1 MSRPV
6 IAKKTPSID
15 MTAMC
20 DVAFL
25 LLSFFILATKLKP
38 AEAVPVTTPSSV
50 STQVAPEKD
59 VVLITINSAGKVF
72 LSIQDDDK
80 RRDIIEGVNK
90 LRSLGLTPDQVDK
103 LAKQPMIA
111 SPLVN
116 LKEQAAMSDKELT
129 DKLPG
134 IAVQDSSNNEMKT
147 WMRATNDAYFGTKN
161 NIVIKGDNVA
171 KYPGFRSVID
181 AMKANELFQFKLV
194 TNPEAVPAGTLLWEA
209 NKAANSK

>member
-1 MSRPV
+1 MARPV
-6 IAKKTPSID
+6 IARKTPSID

-38 AEAVPVTTPSSV
+38 DEAVPVATPSSV

-59 VVLITINSAGKVF
+59 VVQITINSNGKVF
-72 LSIQDDDK
+72 FAIQDEDK
-80 RRDIIEGVNK
+80 KRSIIEDVNT
-90 LRSLGLTPDQVDK
+90 LRNLGLSADQIEK
-103 LAKQPMIA
+103 LTKQSMIA
-111 SPLVN
+111 VPLVN
-116 LKEQAAMSDKELT
+116 LKEQAAMPEKELN

-134 IAVQDSSNNEMKT
+134 LDVKDSANNDMRV
-147 WMRATNDAYFGTKN
+147 WMRAVNDIYIGTKN

-171 KYPGFRSVID
+171 KYPEFRNVID
-181 AMKANELFQFKLV
+181 AMKANELFQFQLV

-209 NKAANSK
+209 NKGK

>member
-1 MSRPV
+1 MGRPV

-38 AEAVPVTTPSSV
+38 AEAIPVTTPNSV

-59 VVLITINSAGKVF
+59 VVLVTINSVGKVF
-72 LSIQDDDK
+72 LSIQDLDK
-80 RRDIIEGVNK
+80 KKSIIEDVNT
-90 LRSLGLTPDQVDK
+90 LRSLGLSGEQIEK
-103 LAKQPMIA
+103 LTKQSVIGV
-111 SPLVN
+111 PLTS
-116 LKEQAAMSDKELT
+116 LKEQATMDDKNLT

-147 WMRATNDAYFGTKN
+147 WMRAVNDTYIGTKN

-171 KYPGFRSVID
+171 KYPGFRGVID
-181 AMKANELFQFKLV
+181 AMKANELFQFQLV
-194 TNPEAVPAGTLLWEA
+194 TNPQAVPAGTLLWEA
-209 NKAANSK
+209 NKDDK